1 MPKVWLTSAVNLVS
15 GYKNDYVKE
24 ARELADSF
32 PLSEVG
38 SIGPLF
44 RFTEA
49 RGSISNVTEKS
60 SLNLVYIPTCLTSQL
75 FLL

>member
-1 MPKVWLTSAVNLVS
+1 MA
-15 GYKNDYVKE
+15 
-24 ARELADSF
+24 A
-32 PLSEVG
+32 VG

-60 SLNLVYIPTCLTSQL
+60 SLNLVYILTPR
-75 FLL
+75 LLDFSVTLEMEPREKF